1 MCGSE
6 LCTVV
11 TILTGFVILECHAL
25 YEATLYTE
33 RYQNYSLLDQKV
45 NTTPMPTLLYCYMLE
60 YSEEEE
66 EEKLLLDEWDDWM
79 QNAYDSAWI
88 T

>member
-1 MCGSE
+1 
-6 LCTVV
+6 
-11 TILTGFVILECHAL
+11 
-25 YEATLYTE
+25 
-33 RYQNYSLLDQKV
+33 
-45 NTTPMPTLLYCYMLE
+45 MPTLLYCYTLE